1 MFKSYK
7 LNKYKDL
14 MIGIAYDY
22 GKPKDGSVIIRF
34 YIVLMENDRYKFI
47 CLDKEKGHTAEAIM
61 LFIKEY
67 KASPINEYVESNVC
81 KNRKVKKLV
90 KD

>member
-1 MFKSYK
+1 
-7 LNKYKDL
+7 
-14 MIGIAYDY
+14 MI
-22 GKPKDGSVIIRF
+22 
-34 YIVLMENDRYKFI
+34 
-47 CLDKEKGHTAEAIM
+47 
-61 LFIKEY
+61 FIKEY